1 MRQRVKMAQALAH
14 DPELLILDEPLSGM
28 DPIARRK
35 TIRMIKDWGRA
46 GQAASSSRAT
56 SCTRSSR

>member
-1 MRQRVKMAQALAH
+1 MRQREDGAAPAH

-35 TIRMIKDWGRA
+35 TIRMIGPGAPEEHHRLA
-46 GQAASSSRAT
+46 PHPA
-56 SCTRSSR
+56 RSSR

>member
-1 MRQRVKMAQALAH
+1 
-14 DPELLILDEPLSGM
+14 M

-46 GQAASSSRAT
+46 GQEHRRVSHILHEIDGDDGPT
-56 SCTRSSR
+56 FC